1 MDPPCGGAGHYRR
14 EKGIIPTGAFIGTL
28 HNVEALDVL
37 PYHDMGKAK
46 YHNLGIPYPL
56 EKVKPLGKEEA
67 LAARKM
73 IVQGIREEKEARL
86 KGYVRA

>member
-1 MDPPCGGAGHYRR
+1 
-14 EKGIIPTGAFIGTL
+14 
-28 HNVEALDVL
+28 
-37 PYHDMGKAK
+37 MGKAK

-86 KGYVRA
+86 KGYVRV